1 MSKASPIVVFDTTV
15 NLDQDGRFSLN
26 DIHKAAKSKG
36 LATDS
41 QRPGAFLRN
50 KDVQKYIDELKKHA
64 SNSCALVAIT
74 RGKNGRSYAHKTIAV
89 AYLVWLGGI
98 DASIKLL
105 ETIENLDYLL
115 KALQDFEVPDDL
127 HDMYV
132 YAIREKDTGHIKLGI
147 SKNPRARLTQL
158 QTGNSSELEL
168 VAYRRAEN
176 RFRDEQAIHA
186 DADAYRLRGEWF
198 TSGAEEFLQ

>member
-1 MSKASPIVVFDTTV
+1 MPKASPIVVFDTTV
-15 NLDQDGRFSLN
+15 HVDQDGRFSLN
-26 DIHKAAKSKG
+26 DIHKAAKAKG
-36 LATDS
+36 LASDS
-41 QRPGAFLRN
+41 QKPGNFL
-50 KDVQKYIDELKKHA
+50 KSGATKKLISELEKHA
-64 SNSCALVAIT
+64 SNSCALVATIH
-74 RGKNGRSYAHKTIAV
+74 GNNGRSCAHKTIAV

-105 ETIENLDYLL
+105 ATIENLDYLL

-147 SKNPRARLTQL
+147 SKNPRARLAQL

-198 TSGAEEFLQ
+198 ASGAEEFLQ